1 MYYRNTMP
9 ITTTDPDMDLASY
22 AGSLSAESTSATLT
36 VVENPLSLPDDRLRL
51 GELRAEIFY
60 HDEFGLP
67 KIKVTAFSSYL
78 VELFK
83 PVTVS
88 GVLWIYD
95 HTTGLYKQND
105 HHVEAE
111 VQRVLDAMLYRG
123 PVVALKKD
131 LVSRLTDYRVV
142 EESPF
147 DLVAGIPARDGI
159 IEPQPEGG
167 VKLVPYGPS
176 QFVRVRAATPYAD
189 APERFPEGERFF
201 REISCEDPA
210 WERDLFRVLGYC
222 LLLGNPSQKFFVLH
236 GSGGN
241 GKGVLIEWVMR
252 TVGQLAGRVAPREL
266 FCGNTAARETTLAG
280 NAHRRL
286 LVVSEAGGGVLNDDL
301 LKRLT
306 GDTVVTLN
314 AIYAGEREYRVNGTP
329 LFVTNSLPVFSSG
342 GKGMMRREVCI
353 PFDLDV
359 APDAQDEG
367 LLERLA
373 TPEGNRWLLGKMATG
388 AMEYVEAANKSAFWS
403 AFCPRIT
410 GDSRDVLAGQ
420 DSLGEFVRV
429 CLVQEEGARTPGRE
443 VFARWY
449 AWEFGDEQEVHEARG
464 GKGLRRNV
472 SATELY
478 AGLRMR
484 GIDVRKRMR
493 VGRKLETNVLM
504 DWRLGEDA

>member
-1 MYYRNTMP
+1 
-9 ITTTDPDMDLASY
+9 MDLASY
-22 AGSLSAESTSATLT
+22 AGSFSAETTTTEICVLE
-36 VVENPLSLPDDRLRL
+36 ENPFALPDNRLRL
-51 GELRAEIFY
+51 EMLRAEILY
-60 HDEFGLP
+60 YDEAGLP
-67 KIKVTAFSSYL
+67 KVKIPAFSAYL

-88 GVLWIYD
+88 GVLWVYD
-95 HTTGLYKQND
+95 RKTGLYKQND
-105 HHVEAE
+105 HYVEAE
-111 VQRVLDAMLYRG
+111 IQRVLDAMLYRG
-123 PVVALKKD
+123 PVVSLKKD

-147 DLVAGIPARDGI
+147 DLVAGIPALDCVV
-159 IEPQPEGG
+159 EPGPDGG
-167 VKLVPYGPS
+167 VSLIPYGPS
-176 QFVRVRAATPYAD
+176 LFVRVRAATRFAD
-189 APERFPEGERFF
+189 APESFPEGERFF
-201 REISCEDPA
+201 REISCDDPE
-210 WERDLFRVLGYC
+210 WVRDVFRVLGYC
-222 LLLGNPSQKFFVLH
+222 LLRGNPSQKFFVLH

-252 TVGQLAGRVAPREL
+252 AVGQLAGRVAPREL
-266 FCGNTAARETTLAG
+266 FCGNRAERETTLAG

-301 LKRLT
+301 LKRVT
-306 GDTVVTLN
+306 GDAAVMLN
-314 AIYAGEREYRVNGTP
+314 AIYAGEREYVMCGT
-329 LFVTNSLPVFSSG
+329 LVFVTNSLPVFSSG

-359 APDAQDEG
+359 APDAQDEE

-373 TPEGNRWLLGKMATG
+373 TPEGNRWLLSKMVAG
-388 AMEYVEAANKSAFWS
+388 ALEYVRAESKSAFWGS
-403 AFCPRIT
+403 LCARIR
-410 GDSRDVLAGQ
+410 GDSREVLAGQ

-429 CLVQEEGARTPGRE
+429 CLVREEGARTPGRE

-464 GKGLRRNV
+464 GRGLRRNV
-472 SATELY
+472 SAAELY

-484 GIDVRKRMR
+484 GVEVRKRMR

-504 DWRLGEDA
+504 DWRLGEDS